1 MRVRTLAWLLA
12 VPLSLCLALVGPGC
26 TFGDD
31 GTPEDGGVDAPD
43 AASDDGDS
51 TQADN
56 AEPEPLVYPPGPYG
70 THLEDTVDNLAME
83 EALCDGAVNTG
94 TQPWKLE
101 DFLGA
106 GAVMISV
113 HAGWCTVCKTQSE
126 TLMADVVRPY
136 DDQGLKIAMV
146 IFEDANHASDRTS
159 LLNYVCGYKDHYGFT
174 FPMLI
179 DPDVAVMGPFFRPTE
194 AGTPL
199 NMLLDRDMVVRYKV
213 EGLIPDS
220 RVLQGNIEALLSE

>member
-1 MRVRTLAWLLA
+1 MHLRTLTWLPA
-12 VPLSLCLALVGPGC
+12 LSLAITLALAGPGC
-26 TFGDD
+26 TFGDTN
-31 GTPEDGGVDAPD
+31 TPEDGGVDAPD
-43 AASDDGDS
+43 AATDDGDS
-51 TQADN
+51 AQADN

-70 THLEDTVDNLAME
+70 THLDETVANLAME
-83 EALCDGAVNTG
+83 EAICDGDQNTG
-94 TQPWKLE
+94 TRPWKLE

-113 HAGWCTVCKTQSE
+113 HAGWCSVCKTQSE
-126 TLMADVVRPY
+126 SLMADVVNPY

-146 IFEDANHASDRTS
+146 IFEDASHASDRAS
-159 LLNYVCGYKDHYGFT
+159 LLAYVCGYKSHYGFN

-179 DPDVAVMGPFFRPTE
+179 DPDVEVMAPYFRPTE

-199 NMLLDRDMVVRYKV
+199 NMLLDRDMVIRYKV

-220 RVLQGNIEALLSE
+220 RVIQGNIEALLSE